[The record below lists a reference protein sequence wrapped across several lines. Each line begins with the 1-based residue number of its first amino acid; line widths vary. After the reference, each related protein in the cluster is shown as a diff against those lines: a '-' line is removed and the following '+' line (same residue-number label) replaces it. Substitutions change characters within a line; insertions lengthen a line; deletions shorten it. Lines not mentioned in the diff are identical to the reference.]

1 MCKLVRPLPSS
12 QNFTYSFINFT
23 WENQFNFHIPA
34 DNVPDITR
42 TTAKS
47 SHDAAFQNLRQELA
61 ATIKIDSQIDL
72 QRILILAD
80 KFRQCLPGPATPEML
95 TRTDQSLYTDWRSFA
110 RNEFATILEMLV
122 AKVDRNWPT
131 HNGNHLFLVDANS
144 EFVMA
149 ALTALTTKTKIS
161 MLQPMLETV
170 LMSESNLFCSFVDMS
185 YNINSDNSVLQ
196 IQRSDYIQLLVSIP
210 NKVANELHRSS
221 SPICLPELYS
231 EVLIVHVL
239 KAIHFIC
246 NSDRVNGP
254 ELFDMTFL
262 SMLFG
267 RITVDFND
275 SPQALKKAIT
285 VLVEWSGDEV
295 YKSRINEVMM
305 HQKRQAI
312 ANIAVPLLELGNIKD
327 IIADSVVSSEDWKYC
342 LLTKIPLLSNFKS
355 DNVPLNLVRYLVEV
369 SKDTKDIRIVYALL
383 TDLLDIWSNK
393 TCMLRTSVD
402 QHMYITKLCIL
413 IVAAI
418 SPNDINAHEISD
430 IKQKLFNGIPAH
442 LEVLSTT
449 LRCIGMITA
458 EIILRL
464 LDTDAKEGQLQF
476 DYVGYSKDD
485 LAMVERLRAVPLLL
499 TNLRRPTTEG
509 FRANDIIEDM
519 LKRIS
524 VNSQDRILVQFQQQK
539 PDKKSLNVQ
548 TTAVTITAQSADDR
562 ELDSDDDLEP
572 YDMTNDVAEATAK
585 TPLYLLD
592 LKDGLREANDPDVFI
607 RSVESCQQLIQEQLP
622 SDDASLGVELLGILL
637 ELDSKFAMEN
647 FDEHRLAGCVAACCA
662 HPKECAEFLC
672 AQFNTKPGT
681 YAISTKLLMLEI
693 LSESCKELSKID
705 NPIAADDDTKAIAP
719 VKKLLT
725 LSEQDNKKLAAQIVR
740 ARVEQKTRRFATRT
754 QHPLRK
760 AQRNRFANVAGS
772 FFFPLLNAVDVWNIS
787 DSRCMQN
794 DIDNILLI
802 SFLNTVSTFMLAAR
816 NVPKIESFFKEVI
829 TVVLQLRWNK
839 DPKIRLANLQLIGT
853 IFLSVPMHV
862 LYSFSEPVLH
872 IERYLVECC
881 SPNVVAHGV
890 VPNEECKH
898 MALNVLLL
906 SEDIRAQCTIKF

>member
-1 MCKLVRPLPSS
+1 MNVWMCSLVRPLPSS
-12 QNFTYSFINFT
+12 PNFTYSFINFT
-23 WENQFNFHIPA
+23 WENQFNFHISA
-34 DNVPDITR
+34 DNVPDISRSTH
-42 TTAKS
+42 KI
-47 SHDAAFQNLRQELA
+47 HDAAFQNLRTELA
-61 ATIKIDSQIDL
+61 ATIKIESQTDM
-72 QRILILAD
+72 QRILALAEE
-80 KFRQCLPGPATPEML
+80 FRQCLPGPATPEML

-110 RNEFATILEMLV
+110 RNEFATVLEMLV

-131 HNGNHLFLVDANS
+131 HNYIPLFLVDANS

-149 ALTALTTKTKIS
+149 ALKALTTKTKIS
-161 MLQPMLETV
+161 MFQPMLETV

-185 YNINSDNSVLQ
+185 YNSNSDNSFLQ
-196 IQRSDYIQLLVSIP
+196 TQRCDYVQLLVSIP

-231 EVLIVHVL
+231 EALIVHVL

-246 NSDRVNGP
+246 NSDRVNGR

-262 SMLFG
+262 SILFG
-267 RITVDFND
+267 RISIDFND
-275 SPQALKKAIT
+275 YPRALQKAIT
-285 VLVEWSGDEV
+285 VLAEWSGDEV
-295 YKSRINEVMM
+295 YKSRINEIMM

-312 ANIAVPLLELGNIKD
+312 ASIVVPLLEHSNIKD
-327 IIADSVVSSEDWKYC
+327 IIADWAVSSEDWKYC
-342 LLTKIPLLSNFKS
+342 LLTKIPLLSHFKS
-355 DNVPLNLVRYLVEV
+355 NNVPLNLVRYLVGV
-369 SKDTKDIRIVYALL
+369 SKDTNDIRLVYGLL

-402 QHMYITKLCIL
+402 QHIYITKLCIL
-413 IVAAI
+413 IVAAL
-418 SPNDINAHEISD
+418 SPNDINAYASD

-442 LEVLSTT
+442 LEVLSAT

-458 EIILRL
+458 EIVLSL
-464 LDTDAKEGQLQF
+464 LDSNAKEGQLQF
-476 DYVGYSKDD
+476 DYKGCSKDD
-485 LAMVERLRAVPLLL
+485 LAIVESLRAVPLML
-499 TNLRRPTTEG
+499 TNEQPTTRSL
-509 FRANDIIEDM
+509 RANDIIEDM

-524 VNSQDRILVQFQQQK
+524 SNSKDRIPVRFQLET
-539 PDKKSLNVQ
+539 KSNKVQ
-548 TTAVTITAQSADDR
+548 TTTSIASAQTTVER

-572 YDMTNDVAEATAK
+572 YDMTNDVADASAK

-592 LKDGLREANDPDVFI
+592 LKDGLCEANDPDVFI
-607 RSVESCQQLIQEQLP
+607 KSVECCQQLIQDQLP
-622 SDDASLGVELLGILL
+622 SGDASLGIELLGILL
-637 ELDSKFAMEN
+637 ALDSKFAMDN
-647 FDEHRLAGCVAACCA
+647 FDEHRFAGCVAACCA

-681 YAISTKLLMLEI
+681 YSIGTKLLMLEI
-693 LSESCKELSKID
+693 LSASCKELSKID
-705 NPIAADDDTKAIAP
+705 NSTAKDDDTKAIVPA
-719 VKKLLT
+719 KKLLT
-725 LSEQDNKKLAAQIVR
+725 LIEQDNKKLAAQIVR
-740 ARVEQKTRRFATRT
+740 ARVEKKTRRFATRT
-754 QHPLRK
+754 QHPLRT

-794 DIDNILLI
+794 DIDNVLLI
-802 SFLNTVSTFMLAAR
+802 NFLNTVSTFMLAAR
-816 NVPKIESFFKEVI
+816 NAPKIENYFKEVI

-853 IFLSVPMHV
+853 IFLSVPIHV

-890 VPNEECKH
+890 MPNEECKQ

-906 SEDIRAQCTIKF
+906 SEEIRTQCTIKL